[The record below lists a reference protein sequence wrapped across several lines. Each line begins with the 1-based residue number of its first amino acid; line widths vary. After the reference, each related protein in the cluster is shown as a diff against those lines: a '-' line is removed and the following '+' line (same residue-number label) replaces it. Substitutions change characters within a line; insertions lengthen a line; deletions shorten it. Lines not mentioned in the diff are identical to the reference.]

1 MKFSFFDHK
10 LSEPLAVYLFSF
22 LDAKSLTR
30 TQQVCKEWQTLSTK
44 AKQANELTPAIQLI
58 PKLKPLYH
66 LKLRQLSGGMTNL
79 TYFIK
84 QLKHVKGPAEKFVLR
99 IPGKN
104 TSRFIT
110 RKHEGY
116 NARQASQAAI
126 NVTIEFFD
134 DKDGLQLTRFLE
146 NSKPL
151 STELLKGSGALKS
164 IADIFRKLHQSHRFS
179 NDIHLFQR
187 NEDLLKAIKENAAF
201 NLPNDLASVEEGLA
215 KIADICSKYKIP
227 LMPCHNDPTPGNFLM
242 SSSLFK
248 LIDWEYSGNNDF
260 LWDLVYFCLEGKLS
274 AEQEKQLLGYY
285 FGEVTPMIEAWF
297 EVYKPLVSW
306 WITLW
311 CWTQLNNK
319 ANATDSEAYVKLAE
333 DSYRATQS
341 SLDNTVCMKSL
352 VLIASETEKTTFEG
366 IRPF

>member
-10 LSEPLAVYLFSF
+10 LPEPLAVYLFSF
-22 LDAKSLTR
+22 LDAQSLAR
-30 TQQVCKEWQTLSTK
+30 TQQVCKEWQALSTK
-44 AKQANELTPAIQLI
+44 AKQANALTPVIQLI
-58 PKLKPLYH
+58 PKLKPLYY

-84 QLKHVKGPAEKFVLR
+84 QLKGVGGSAEKFVLR

-151 STELLKGSGALKS
+151 SPVLLKESDVLKS
-164 IADIFRKLHQSHRFS
+164 IADIFRKLHQSHQFS

-187 NEDLLKAIKENAAF
+187 NEDLLKAVKENATF
-201 NLPNDLASVEEGLA
+201 DLPKDLASVEEGLA
-215 KIADICSKYKIP
+215 KIAGICSNYKIP

-274 AEQEKQLLGYY
+274 LEQEKQLLGYY

-319 ANATDSEAYVKLAE
+319 ANATDTKAYVQLAE
-333 DSYRATQS
+333 SSYRATQS
-341 SLDNTVCMKSL
+341 SLENTACIKSL
-352 VLIASETEKTTFEG
+352 ALIASDTQKTTFDG
-366 IRPF
+366 LRPF